1 MYLCPTC
8 PEMTGKTQCFVFF
21 QQTLLFKC
29 FSTFIH
35 STFKPDDEMLN
46 ETRQLKR
53 LKYINGQ
60 LFGLTIFLY
69 HDKKYYDLKQQKNT

>member
-1 MYLCPTC
+1 
-8 PEMTGKTQCFVFF
+8 
-21 QQTLLFKC
+21 
-29 FSTFIH
+29 
-35 STFKPDDEMLN
+35 MLN

-69 HDKKYYDLKQQKNT
+69 HGKKYYDLKQKKNT

>member
-1 MYLCPTC
+1 
-8 PEMTGKTQCFVFF
+8 
-21 QQTLLFKC
+21 
-29 FSTFIH
+29 
-35 STFKPDDEMLN
+35 MLN

-69 HDKKYYDLKQQKNT
+69 HDKKYYDLKQKKNT

>member
-1 MYLCPTC
+1 
-8 PEMTGKTQCFVFF
+8 MTGKSQCFVFF
-21 QQTLLFKC
+21 QQTLLFQC

-35 STFKPDDEMLN
+35 SIFKPDDEMLN

-69 HDKKYYDLKQQKNT
+69 HGKKYYDLKQKKNT

>member
-1 MYLCPTC
+1 MVINWD
-8 PEMTGKTQCFVFF
+8 VFMPNLSRNDWEESVF
-21 QQTLLFKC
+21 CLFSEN
-29 FSTFIH
+29 STFIH
-35 STFKPDDEMLN
+35 SIFKPDDEMLN